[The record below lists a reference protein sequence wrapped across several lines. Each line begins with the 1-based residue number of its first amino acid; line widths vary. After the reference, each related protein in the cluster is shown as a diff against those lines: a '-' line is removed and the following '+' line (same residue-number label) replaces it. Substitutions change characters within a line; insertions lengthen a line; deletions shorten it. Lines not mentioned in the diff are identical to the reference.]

1 MKRTILAL
9 AASVA
14 AVFAVGVG
22 SAAAAAPT
30 LTIQHQVKG
39 CHNWSLNA
47 GPLRVSQTVHLAK
60 GGSLTITNSDV
71 MPHQLIKLSGA
82 PVVMKLTSIGNPSV
96 GMMKA
101 PYAPGMMAHMSAKLK
116 VSFAKAGTYTFT
128 TKAGEDYMKGVKT
141 VGEDNVLK
149 LKVIVA

>member
-1 MKRTILAL
+1 MKRMILAL
-9 AASVA
+9 AVSVA

-22 SAAAAAPT
+22 SAAAATPT
-30 LTIQHQVKG
+30 LTIEHQLKG
-39 CHNWSLNA
+39 CHIWSLNA
-47 GPLRVSQTVHLAK
+47 GPVRVSQTVHLAK
-60 GGSLTITNSDV
+60 GGSLTVLNSDL
-71 MPHQLIKLSGA
+71 MPHQLIKLSGG
-82 PVVMKLTSIGNPSV
+82 PVVMKLASVGNPSV

-101 PYAPGMMAHMSAKLK
+101 PYAMGMMAHMSAKLK

-128 TKAGEDYMKGVKT
+128 TKAGEDYMSGVKT